1 MLSSTDHTPAVDS
14 QEDAAE
20 RAINAAAV
28 YFLIRLVY
36 VLLFVNALILVG
48 VGAILGM
55 LMRALIVPLPP
66 LGGP

>member
-1 MLSSTDHTPAVDS
+1 MINTNNAEAS
-14 QEDAAE
+14 EDMQE
-20 RAINAAAV
+20 RAINATAV

-36 VLLFVNALILVG
+36 VLLFVNALILIG

-55 LMRALIVPLPP
+55 LMHALIVPLPP

>member
-1 MLSSTDHTPAVDS
+1 MINQSTNNAEAP
-14 QEDAAE
+14 EDAAE
-20 RAINAAAV
+20 RATSATAV

-36 VLLFVNALILVG
+36 VLLFINALILVG

-55 LMRALIVPLPP
+55 LMRSLILPLPP

>member
-1 MLSSTDHTPAVDS
+1 MINSTDNAEAP
-14 QEDAAE
+14 EDVQE
-20 RAINAAAV
+20 RAINATAV

-48 VGAILGM
+48 VGAILGI
-55 LMRALIVPLPP
+55 LMHSLVMPLGP